1 MKKFINKVSVLMMGC
16 MIAFMATACHT
27 GGDDD
32 STQKVTTTPKNS
44 LRGVILDQNGATLT
58 GATVK
63 INNKTVNINGNTFE
77 STGLGNG
84 NYKVE
89 VTKAGYKGAEETIT
103 LSTSSQVVD
112 NEVVLVGQDVESTFY
127 LIKEETETINLGAEG
142 DEKSVT
148 LETSTQDD
156 GTGKIVGNTQ
166 DPNDASLNSEI
177 VVTAKAPGLSASE
190 VSTVEK
196 QLPAGKNIQDVY
208 FKLTNLGSLEE
219 ATSKTGKT
227 RSLIVAGESL
237 PENYT
242 YFAGVKLEAP
252 YKVDFS
258 SIAGFFINISIDLP
272 GDVKNAIKL
281 FRNTGSGWTE
291 VTSSTTGNGI
301 AKVDNSQAT
310 RITVSLNKLETQSFA
325 IGVQI
330 EQDEPSISA
339 YTFNGTPVV
348 NTSSS
353 AITVKNMPYTV
364 KSHGIVLTNKTKGAM
379 VDYLRKI
386 IVRYY
391 KIRAIYEAKD
401 ETRTY
406 NFTNSN
412 TGGYSLPVNGELYLT
427 GFQNVTVS
435 EFSIRNGESRFQ
447 AEEYGDVYVYP
458 YAIVPISPIH
468 SGGSN
473 D

>member
-32 STQKVTTTPKNS
+32 STQKVTPTPKNS

-166 DPNDASLNSEI
+166 DP
-177 VVTAKAPGLSASE
+177 K
-190 VSTVEK
+190 
-196 QLPAGKNIQDVY
+196 
-208 FKLTNLGSLEE
+208 F
-219 ATSKTGKT
+219 
-227 RSLIVAGESL
+227 
-237 PENYT
+237 
-242 YFAGVKLEAP
+242 
-252 YKVDFS
+252 
-258 SIAGFFINISIDLP
+258 
-272 GDVKNAIKL
+272 
-281 FRNTGSGWTE
+281 
-291 VTSSTTGNGI
+291 
-301 AKVDNSQAT
+301 
-310 RITVSLNKLETQSFA
+310 VSLK
-325 IGVQI
+325 
-330 EQDEPSISA
+330 
-339 YTFNGTPVV
+339 YT
-348 NTSSS
+348 S
-353 AITVKNMPYTV
+353 
-364 KSHGIVLTNKTKGAM
+364 
-379 VDYLRKI
+379 
-386 IVRYY
+386 
-391 KIRAIYEAKD
+391 
-401 ETRTY
+401 
-406 NFTNSN
+406 
-412 TGGYSLPVNGELYLT
+412 
-427 GFQNVTVS
+427 
-435 EFSIRNGESRFQ
+435 
-447 AEEYGDVYVYP
+447 
-458 YAIVPISPIH
+458 
-468 SGGSN
+468 
-473 D
+473 